1 MDESIELL
9 VTVVV
14 AAEGEEAAR
23 EACEQL
29 CWHVEG
35 QIVDSTD
42 CSAEEPGCW
51 AVTVAVPT
59 DERATYNVA
68 APLARAVRRLV
79 RSLGPNQ
86 TMPRVS
92 CEPPTAWTVLD
103 EPETIGRLVPGAER
117 MLIEAWCGADPY
129 RMRARQSQPEPRPQ
143 SKSKP
148 EPQPAPEPEP
158 EPKPEPEPTPAPPA
172 AQASP
177 TPPASQGPPAA
188 RQPAAQRWIPPE
200 DKPSPDGY
208 RLILR
213 VDVATTRPAGA
224 EWQARAVASR
234 ISGAATLTGVTER
247 DGVLTVHVDL
257 GPARSS
263 APQTVLT
270 AVSALDRGGWT
281 PLRWEG
287 DTAITNWRADPMP
300 TSGITALELSSGPA
314 PAPIPAPKGET
325 A

>member
-23 EACEQL
+23 DACEQL

-35 QIVDSTD
+35 QVVDTTD

-51 AVTVAVPT
+51 AITIAVPT
-59 DERATYNVA
+59 DERATYNMA
-68 APLARAVRRLV
+68 APLARAVRRFV

-86 TMPRVS
+86 SVPRVS

-103 EPETIGRLVPGAER
+103 EPENIAELVPGAER
-117 MLIEAWCGADPY
+117 ILIEAWCGADPY
-129 RMRARQSQPEPRPQ
+129 RMRSRQ
-143 SKSKP
+143 
-148 EPQPAPEPEP
+148 PQPPTPAARP
-158 EPKPEPEPTPAPPA
+158 EPKPEPKPEAP
-172 AQASP
+172 
-177 TPPASQGPPAA
+177 
-188 RQPAAQRWIPPE
+188 QPSTTAHRWIPPE
-200 DKPSPDGY
+200 DKSTQDGY

-234 ISGAATLTGVTER
+234 ISGAATLTGVIER
-247 DGVLTVHVDL
+247 NGVLSVHVDL
-257 GPARSS
+257 GPARTSP
-263 APQTVLT
+263 PQTVLS
-270 AVSALDRGGWT
+270 AVSALDRGGWS

-287 DTAITNWRADPMP
+287 DTAITSWIADPMP
-300 TSGITALELSSGPA
+300 SSGITALELSSGPA
-314 PAPIPAPKGET
+314 PAPKGDLPI
-325 A
+325 

>member
-23 EACEQL
+23 DACEQL

-35 QIVDSTD
+35 RIVDSAD

-51 AVTVAVPT
+51 SVTIAVPT
-59 DERATYNVA
+59 DERATYNVG
-68 APLARAVRRLV
+68 APLARAVRRFV

-86 TMPRVS
+86 TLPRVS

-103 EPETIGRLVPGAER
+103 EPETLTELVPGAER
-117 MLIEAWCGADPY
+117 VLIEAWCGADPY
-129 RMRARQSQPEPRPQ
+129 RMRER
-143 SKSKP
+143 
-148 EPQPAPEPEP
+148 EPEP
-158 EPKPEPEPTPAPPA
+158 GPVAE
-172 AQASP
+172 QAD
-177 TPPASQGPPAA
+177 
-188 RQPAAQRWIPPE
+188 QPAHQWIPPE
-200 DKPSPDGY
+200 DKATEDGY

-213 VDVATTRPAGA
+213 VDVATTRHAGA

-234 ISGAATLTGVTER
+234 ISGAATLTGMTER
-247 DGVLTVHVDL
+247 DGVLSVHVDL
-257 GPARSS
+257 GPAPSS
-263 APQTVLT
+263 APQTVLN

-287 DTAITNWRADPMP
+287 DTAITSWIADPIP
-300 TSGITALELSSGPA
+300 SSGITALELSSGPA
-314 PAPIPAPKGET
+314 PAPAAE
-325 A
+325 AQ

>member
-14 AAEGEEAAR
+14 AADGEEAAR

-51 AVTVAVPT
+51 AVTIAVPT

-68 APLARAVRRLV
+68 APLARAVRRFV
-79 RSLGPNQ
+79 RSLSPSQ
-86 TMPRVS
+86 TVPRVS

-103 EPETIGRLVPGAER
+103 EPEAIGRLVTGAER
-117 MLIEAWCGADPY
+117 LLIEAWCGADPY
-129 RMRARQSQPEPRPQ
+129 RMRTRQR
-143 SKSKP
+143 
-148 EPQPAPEPEP
+148 EPES
-158 EPKPEPEPTPAPPA
+158 ERPAV
-172 AQASP
+172 
-177 TPPASQGPPAA
+177 
-188 RQPAAQRWIPPE
+188 WIPPE
-200 DKPSPDGY
+200 DKPSQDGY

-213 VDVATTRPAGA
+213 VDVATTRHAGA

-234 ISGAATLTGVTER
+234 ISGTATLTGMTER
-247 DGVLTVHVDL
+247 DGVLSVHVDL

-263 APQTVLT
+263 APQTVLS
-270 AVSALDRGGWT
+270 AVSALDRAGWS

-287 DTAITNWRADPMP
+287 DTAITSWRADPIP

-314 PAPIPAPKGET
+314 PAPIET
-325 A
+325 T

>member
-23 EACEQL
+23 DACEQL

-35 QIVDSTD
+35 RIVDSAD

-51 AVTVAVPT
+51 SVTIGVPT
-59 DERATYNVA
+59 EERATYNVG
-68 APLARAVRRLV
+68 APLARAVRRFV

-86 TMPRVS
+86 ALPRVS

-103 EPETIGRLVPGAER
+103 EPETLAELVPGAER

-129 RMRARQSQPEPRPQ
+129 RMRER
-143 SKSKP
+143 
-148 EPQPAPEPEP
+148 EPEP
-158 EPKPEPEPTPAPPA
+158 APVPEQPTH
-172 AQASP
+172 
-177 TPPASQGPPAA
+177 
-188 RQPAAQRWIPPE
+188 RWIPPE
-200 DKPSPDGY
+200 DKASQDGY

-213 VDVATTRPAGA
+213 VDVATTRYAGA

-234 ISGAATLTGVTER
+234 ISGAATLTGMTER
-247 DGVLTVHVDL
+247 NGVLSVHVDL
-257 GPARSS
+257 GPAPST
-263 APQTVLT
+263 APQTVLS
-270 AVSALDRGGWT
+270 AVSALDRAGWT

-287 DTAITNWRADPMP
+287 DTAITSWIADPMP
-300 TSGITALELSSGPA
+300 SSGITALELSSGPA
-314 PAPIPAPKGET
+314 PAPVVDAQ
-325 A
+325 

>member
-79 RSLGPNQ
+79 RSLGPNP

-103 EPETIGRLVPGAER
+103 EPDTIGRLVPGAER

-129 RMRARQSQPEPRPQ
+129 RMRIRQSQPEPPQ
-143 SKSKP
+143 PRSKPKP
-148 EPQPAPEPEP
+148 EPQTPAPAPP
-158 EPKPEPEPTPAPPA
+158 PPPKAPPA
-172 AQASP
+172 AK
-177 TPPASQGPPAA
+177 
-188 RQPAAQRWIPPE
+188 RWIPPE
-200 DKPSPDGY
+200 DKLSPDGY

-287 DTAITNWRADPMP
+287 DTAITSWRADPMP

-314 PAPIPAPKGET
+314 PAPIPAPEGET